1 MSARS
6 LIAWREVRRC
16 PSMGRR
22 RTTRSRCPS
31 VARRMIAMIDLTD
44 LADDRSAAGIDDLCA
59 RAALNGTAA
68 VCVWP
73 EHVARCVA
81 QLHGTRIQIATVVN
95 FPTGDEPLDVVVAQ
109 TSGALDEGADEID
122 VVIPYRSLLVH
133 DTDHVV
139 ALLDAVRD
147 ATGDRAAQGDPRDG
161 RALRPRHR
169 PRSDAPGDR
178 PRCRLRQDV
187 DRQDARQRD
196 RSRGAGDARR
206 DPHRWPVVDPSG
218 SSRREAFARS
228 RTLVGHLS
236 AADDVMGQGW
246 ATPSTFRFGA
256 SGLLDALLLEIGG

>member
-1 MSARS
+1 
-6 LIAWREVRRC
+6 
-16 PSMGRR
+16 
-22 RTTRSRCPS
+22 
-31 VARRMIAMIDLTD
+31 MIDLTD

-81 QLHGTRIQIATVVN
+81 QLEGTRIQIATVVN
-95 FPTGDEPLDVVVAQ
+95 FPTGDEALDVVVAQ
-109 TSGALDEGADEID
+109 TSGALDDGADEID

-133 DTDHVV
+133 DTDRVV

-147 ATGDRAAQGDPRDG
+147 ATGDQLLKVILETGELSDLDTVRTATRLAIDHGADFVKTSTGKTPVSATVPAVRAMLDVIRTVAGG
-161 RALRPRHR
+161 RAI
-169 PRSDAPGDR
+169 GIK
-178 PRCRLRQDV
+178 
-187 DRQDARQRD
+187 
-196 RSRGAGDARR
+196 
-206 DPHRWPVVDPSG
+206 PSG
-218 SSRREAFARS
+218 GIRTFADA
-228 RTLVGHLS
+228 LGYLS